1 MAKPV
6 LKARRNLAAGNWKLG
21 VLPSY
26 KAAEIAVARP
36 RRTIQPGFLFHR
48 GRMRPSSGPFRVF
61 SWFRQAG
68 ALGALKISAGWSPRW
83 HHRTVRPGIIEIAQ
97 TRPSL
102 KPSAHARLR
111 CRERTRWCVA
121 LAVASFF
128 LRISTRADN
137 APNVNSSFTAANSAR
152 SSTLPPASSA
162 LSRSPHE
169 SRERTSRTIA
179 PIIRPASQWS
189 GKPHRVSEGVRIHGK
204 LLKTC
209 SRSRPGDL
217 TA

>member
-1 MAKPV
+1 
-6 LKARRNLAAGNWKLG
+6 
-21 VLPSY
+21 
-26 KAAEIAVARP
+26 
-36 RRTIQPGFLFHR
+36 
-48 GRMRPSSGPFRVF
+48 MRPSSGPFRVF

-83 HHRTVRPGIIEIAQ
+83 HHRNRSTRHYRNRSNPTGVPWKENIGNAATWIRIA
-97 TRPSL
+97 TSERGSSIRGPSL

-121 LAVASFF
+121 RAVASFF
-128 LRISTRADN
+128 LRILTRADN

-162 LSRSPHE
+162 LSLSPHE